1 MTLQD
6 MISKRLKPQEER
18 QFHAAWLAKLGVPA
32 QFRDAIVDHM
42 PPNGRI
48 KLIVYLLVWPIG
60 FLAAIFVFVG
70 LLTPLDALITVR
82 AAAVAAETGASLI
95 HVDAGLSALVM
106 VFGLV
111 ALMGW
116 VRAAMLARR
125 RTSGFPTGAAAML
138 NPPPRCSLPIC
149 GGCCGSGCWSP
160 RLSAAWRSASWPVR
174 SGGRP

>member
-1 MTLQD
+1 
-6 MISKRLKPQEER
+6 
-18 QFHAAWLAKLGVPA
+18 
-32 QFRDAIVDHM
+32 M

-70 LLTPLDALITVR
+70 LLTPLDALVTVR

-125 RTSGFPTGAAAML
+125 RTNGFPTGAAAML
-138 NPPPRCSLPIC
+138 NPPPALLPPHLRWVLWVWLLVI
-149 GGCCGSGCWSP
+149 GGIFLYHSGVATV
-160 RLSAAWRSASWPVR
+160 AAVTR
-174 SGGRP
+174 